1 MAHYTRWPREQHMRF
16 VLRTFLWLMIAL
28 LLTLTGLVFLAIEGQ
43 PRVHRT
49 AEFTPENIERAK
61 RILDKNDPRKMKP
74 GVLRTITVR
83 QEDADLAANYLAHRY
98 GRGSARLVLQ
108 RGTAFINTSTQIPA
122 IGRYVNVEAAL
133 TETPALPHFEHVRI
147 GRVPV
152 PGWIADW
159 VLARAL
165 DRLNEHEHYGFA
177 GDVIKH
183 VSLTEG
189 QLAVIYAWQA
199 DLPDKLRA
207 VVLPRDDQERLR
219 VYHEKLDEVARSLTA
234 KRISLPDVL
243 SPLFKLAQERS
254 RSGDPVAEN
263 RAALLVLT
271 FYANGKGLAAIVPAA
286 QHWPRPAAHTLTL
299 SGRDDFPKHF
309 LISAALAANAGGP
322 LSDAVG
328 LYKEVDDSRHGSG
341 FSFNDI
347 AADRAGTRF
356 GEFAAGSKETAAR
369 LQQRLTA
376 GVREPDMMPPT
387 NDLPEFMPE
396 AEFQRRFGG
405 IGAPAYK
412 QMMANIERRIAALQL
427 YR

>member
-1 MAHYTRWPREQHMRF
+1 M
-16 VLRTFLWLMIAL
+16 V
-28 LLTLTGLVFLAIEGQ
+28 
-43 PRVHRT
+43 
-49 AEFTPENIERAK
+49 
-61 RILDKNDPRKMKP
+61 
-74 GVLRTITVR
+74 
-83 QEDADLAANYLAHRY
+83 
-98 GRGSARLVLQ
+98 
-108 RGTAFINTSTQIPA
+108 
-122 IGRYVNVEAAL
+122 
-133 TETPALPHFEHVRI
+133 
-147 GRVPV
+147 
-152 PGWIADW
+152 
-159 VLARAL
+159 
-165 DRLNEHEHYGFA
+165 
-177 GDVIKH
+177 
-183 VSLTEG
+183 
-189 QLAVIYAWQA
+189 
-199 DLPDKLRA
+199 
-207 VVLPRDDQERLR
+207 
-219 VYHEKLDEVARSLTA
+219 
-234 KRISLPDVL
+234 
-243 SPLFKLAQERS
+243 
-254 RSGDPVAEN
+254 EN
-263 RAALLVLT
+263 RAAILVLT

-286 QHWPRPAAHTLTL
+286 QNWPRPAAHTLTL
-299 SGRDDFPKHF
+299 NGRDDFPKHF

-369 LQQRLTA
+369 LQQRLSA